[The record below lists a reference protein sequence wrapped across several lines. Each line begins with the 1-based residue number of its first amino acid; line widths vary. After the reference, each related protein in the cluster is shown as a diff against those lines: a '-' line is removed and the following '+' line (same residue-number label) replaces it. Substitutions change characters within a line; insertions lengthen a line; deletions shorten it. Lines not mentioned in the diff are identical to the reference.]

1 MHPSSYLQVLIPI
14 LTLDRG
20 PTKSAVLHGSEEED
34 PEEIERRVQEEHRRE
49 TIVQLLEPC
58 LDQLE
63 KGLTDKYVSMYV
75 CILVS
80 VCVSFVVNSACM
92 SLAHV
97 VHTYMHNCFT

>member
-1 MHPSSYLQVLIPI
+1 MHPSFYLQVLIPI

-20 PTKSAVLHGSEEED
+20 PTKSAVLQGSEEED

-63 KGLTDKYVSMYV
+63 KGLTDKYVSMCV

-80 VCVSFVVNSACM
+80 VCVVNSACM